1 MPIDLN
7 DDVQRTS
14 TPVVKRQKIGDKFVG
29 AIVRFEQR
37 DVMKKNPATDTLEP
51 SLKPNGKARQEL
63 VVTCVA
69 MPKTTSPAGIGDST
83 SVPEPGDLVRLI
95 LRGGAFGD
103 WIEARKSHRN
113 GGLRVGDVVVQ
124 AVEFAQCY
132 DASGGVKGGKITDQA
147 TADDV
152 PRSTTIGYY
161 GPLTLHEPKPDGAEW
176 VAKAEAAY
184 LDATAITLAPT
195 APAGDVEDP
204 W

>member
-37 DVMKKNPATDTLEP
+37 DVMKKNEKTGLLEP
-51 SLKPNGKARQEL
+51 SLKPNGKAKQEL

-69 MPKTTSPAGIGDST
+69 MPKTTSPAGIGDHT
-83 SVPEPGDLVRLI
+83 KVPEPGDIVRLI

-124 AVEFAQCY
+124 TVEFAQAY
-132 DASGGVKGGKITDQA
+132 HADGTPKGGKITDQA
-147 TADDV
+147 TADEV
-152 PRSTTIGYY
+152 PRNTAIGFY

-176 VAKAEAAY
+176 VAKAEEAHREAN
-184 LDATAITLAPT
+184 AIQLAP
-195 APAGDVEDP
+195 AAGAVDDDEP
-204 W
+204 F

>member
-51 SLKPNGKARQEL
+51 SLKPNGKPRQEL
-63 VVTCVA
+63 VVTCVT
-69 MPKTTSPAGIGDST
+69 MPKTTSMAGIGDLT
-83 SVPEPGDLVRLI
+83 KVPEPGDIVRLI

-124 AVEFAQCY
+124 TVEFAQCY
-132 DASGGVKGGKITDQA
+132 DAGGSPKGNKITDQA
-147 TADDV
+147 TADAV
-152 PRSTTIGYY
+152 PRGTTVGFY

-176 VAKAEAAY
+176 VAKAEEAY
-184 LDATAITLAPT
+184 REANAIQLAP
-195 APAGDVEDP
+195 AAGAVDDEEP
-204 W
+204 F

>member
-63 VVTCVA
+63 VVTCVT

-124 AVEFAQCY
+124 VVEFAQCY

-152 PRSTTIGYY
+152 PRTTTIGYY

-184 LDATAITLAPT
+184 LDATAITLAPA